1 MNQRIRRGL
10 AAAVL
15 MSGAL
20 VALSAAPAA
29 AHASLLTSI
38 PAANSVLEVGPP
50 AIVLTFDEDIEA
62 PLSSIALFDG
72 TGAKVE
78 IGSPA
83 AGDQGSVVSATVPTL
98 TDGIYAV
105 VWRVTS
111 ADGHVV
117 DGAFSFQ
124 VGTAAAGD
132 GQDLLDQVGGGG
144 GSNSAVTWW
153 YGVARFLALA
163 GAIAALGG
171 GCWSLQGSPSIGSRP
186 AVGRLLWVGWAS
198 LMLGTLASFGLFA
211 AQVAGGSASA
221 AWSPSNWGDAA
232 RAHTGLMFLV
242 RLVLGLAVGALL
254 LGRRASSSTTWW
266 RATGAV
272 VGVATV
278 VTFSAS
284 GHPNSLDPRLLWIAI
299 DAVHLGAIVVWIGG
313 LLALSLVGRAWM
325 SEPEAVRPINR
336 FSLAAAVAVPL
347 VIATGIAQT
356 LELAGGL
363 DDITATD
370 WGRMLVTK
378 VMVVIALVG
387 IAGVSRWMLRNDGA
401 ASIRRTVIAEAVLG
415 IVIVGLAAG
424 MVAQPPRAGVPSL
437 PFDQTITANGVIASL
452 TVTPGHVGSNE
463 VHLLITP
470 PGGSLTPVVSAS
482 ARVLLPAADLPSAPV
497 TLIDE
502 GPNHYSGT
510 VTFPRSGDWT
520 FEIVVQ
526 ITDSDSALLKATVTI
541 P

>member
-1 MNQRIRRGL
+1 MNRSIRRGL

-20 VALSAAPAA
+20 VALSAPSAS
-29 AHASLLTSI
+29 AHASLLTSA

-50 AIVLTFDEDIEA
+50 EIVLSFDEDIEA
-62 PLSSIALFDG
+62 PLSNISLFDG
-72 TGAKVE
+72 TGTKVE
-78 IGSPA
+78 IGAPA
-83 AGDQGSVVSATVPTL
+83 AGAQGSVVSATVPTL

-132 GQDLLDQVGGGG
+132 GQELLDQVSEGA

-171 GCWSLQGSPSIGSRP
+171 GFWSLQGSPSIGSRP
-186 AVGRLLWVGWAS
+186 AVGRLLWSGWVA
-198 LMLGTLASFGLFA
+198 LTIGTLASFGLFG
-211 AQVAGGSASA
+211 AQVVGGSVSA
-221 AWSPSNWGDAA
+221 AWSPSTWGDAA
-232 RAHTGLMFLV
+232 HAHTGQMILV
-242 RLVLGLAVGALL
+242 RAGVALVLLVLL
-254 LGRRASSSTTWW
+254 VRRVSSSAIWW
-266 RATGAV
+266 RA
-272 VGVATV
+272 VGVLAGVVTL

-284 GHPNSLDPRLLWIAI
+284 GHPNSLDPRALWIAV
-299 DAVHLGAIVVWIGG
+299 DVLHLGGIVVWIGG

-336 FSLAAAVAVPL
+336 FSFAAAVTVPL
-347 VIATGIAQT
+347 VVLTGIAQT

-370 WGRMLVTK
+370 WGRMLLTK
-378 VMVVIALVG
+378 VMVVIALVS
-387 IAGVSRWMLRNDGA
+387 IAGVSRWMLHNDGA

-415 IVIVGLAAG
+415 IIVVGLAAG

-452 TVTPGHVGSNE
+452 TVSPGHVGSNE

-470 PGGSLTPVVSAS
+470 PGGSLTPVTSAT
-482 ARVLLPAADLPSAPV
+482 ARVLLPSADLPAAPV
-497 TLIDE
+497 TLIAE

-510 VTFPRSGDWT
+510 VTLPRSGDWT

-526 ITDSDSALLKATVTI
+526 ITESDSALLKATVTI